1 LRAGLELAV
10 SIRFLSPRETKASAQ
25 KYREYDH
32 EFVSK
37 TIKRIIVCNLKQMD
51 SQDEGVFRYNKYFKS
66 YLPMIKYNKYILF
79 GIERFGIDNRELAK
93 QDAIKTLNDLEQ
105 DRLPECS
112 IERIIREV
120 AVINKSVNLK
130 DGIRIE

>member
-1 LRAGLELAV
+1 M

-32 EFVSK
+32 EFVSR
-37 TIKRIIVCNLKQMD
+37 TIKRIIACNLKQMD
-51 SQDEGVFRYNKYFKS
+51 SKDEGVFRYNKYLKS
-66 YLPMIKYNKYILF
+66 YLLMIKYKKYILF
-79 GIERFGIDNRELAK
+79 GVERFGIDNEEFAK
-93 QDAIKTLNDLEQ
+93 KDAIKTLNDLEQ

-120 AVINKSVNLK
+120 AAINRSSNLK
-130 DGIRIE
+130 EGIRVE